1 MRKVKNRLL
10 QKSPYETRP
19 TEMYGQRKKKKKDF
33 SLAPL
38 DHCHHANVILA
49 AD

>member
-1 MRKVKNRLL
+1 MKQGQ
-10 QKSPYETRP
+10 QKCMDKE
-19 TEMYGQRKKKKKDF
+19 KKKKKDF